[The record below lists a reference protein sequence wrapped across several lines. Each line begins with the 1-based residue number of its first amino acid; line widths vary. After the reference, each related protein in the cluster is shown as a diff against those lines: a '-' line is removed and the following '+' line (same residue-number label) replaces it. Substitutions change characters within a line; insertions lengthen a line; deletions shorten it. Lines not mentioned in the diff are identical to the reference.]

1 MRGAAETEIAFLR
14 EQLVQQTT
22 AADRQAATHTAGLA
36 AAVQEARNAAVHFAG
51 NPLRMTLAQL
61 TDNALRTELKRLK
74 DQFNNGADFPERTD
88 DLQGGRPIAA

>member
-1 MRGAAETEIAFLR
+1 MTPRLHRPGSRRVRATLYIS
-14 EQLVQQTT
+14 
-22 AADRQAATHTAGLA
+22 ADLLE
-36 AAVQEARNAAVHFAG
+36 EARNAAVHFAG

-74 DQFNNGADFPERTD
+74 DQVNNGADFPERTD